1 MNASHCTNQRFS
13 HLLGYPS
20 ATGLKSKQNWVK
32 LVLTER
38 MLPLAQLVN
47 QFRTLDCNLWFFTF
61 VLEAFHNLRMI
72 SLWYN
77 SFTPHSP
84 TIIDSLNTIHSLNNF
99 LDNQRFLLSAP
110 SFLYFKHLCN
120 QPFYN
125 DRHTFPC
132 LFVFI

>member
-1 MNASHCTNQRFS
+1 MPATV
-13 HLLGYPS
+13 LIKDS
-20 ATGLKSKQNWVK
+20 ATCLDILLQLGLRANRIGSNWCSLKECYPLPSLLISSELWIVICDFSRLFLK
-32 LVLTER
+32 L
-38 MLPLAQLVN
+38 
-47 QFRTLDCNLWFFTF
+47 FIY
-61 VLEAFHNLRMI
+61 LRMI

-84 TIIDSLNTIHSLNNF
+84 TIIDSGIPSLNNF

-110 SFLYFKHLCN
+110 SFLYFKHLYN

-132 LFVFI
+132 LFLFN